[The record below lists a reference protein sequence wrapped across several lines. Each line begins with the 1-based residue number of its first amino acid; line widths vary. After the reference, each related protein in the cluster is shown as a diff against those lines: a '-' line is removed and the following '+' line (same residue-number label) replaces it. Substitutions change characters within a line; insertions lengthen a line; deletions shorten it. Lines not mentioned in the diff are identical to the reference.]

1 MACIAHNIFGE
12 TPVIKLVDTASTALY
27 IPILKYMKDCIMK
40 QLIKVM
46 KGLSDPSR
54 VKIVKMLQHRVM
66 CVCEIQAALELAQPT
81 VSKHL
86 KVLEDAGLVGYRK
99 DGLWVNYSLAD
110 GKSSPY
116 AATLLGNLKHWL
128 DEEPEIETLVEK
140 LPMIR
145 REEVCKR

>member
-1 MACIAHNIFGE
+1 M
-12 TPVIKLVDTASTALY
+12 TRLRKLVDTASTALY

-86 KVLEDAGLVGYRK
+86 KVLEDAGLVSYRK
-99 DGLWVNYSLAD
+99 DGLWVNYYLTD
-110 GKSSPY
+110 GKSSAY